1 MNMYKIALTVFGVII
16 ISSTMTFAQL
26 KDSDYKVIN
35 YSKTIEDGKPLSK
48 KMLDK
53 GDKRIIAEVTL
64 RDGKGLGVHT
74 EETPFMVYGIAGKG
88 ELILGDKEK
97 SITIEPGVLV
107 TVETGVDHDV
117 IATPNLSILVFKL
130 IGGEGIVEKHENHMK
145 KELHEHKEMKEHY
158 EHLDKKE
165 IKEKVEKKV
174 KVEMK
179 DLK

>member
-1 MNMYKIALTVFGVII
+1 MNMYKLALTVFGVII

-107 TVETGVDHDV
+107 TVETGVAHDV
-117 IATPNLSILVFKL
+117 VATPNLSILVFKL
-130 IGGEGIVEKHENHMK
+130 IGGEGMVEKHFKN
-145 KELHEHKEMKEHY
+145 EHKEMKEHY
-158 EHLDKKE
+158 EHHNKKE
-165 IKEKVEKKV
+165 IKEKAEKKV

-179 DLK
+179 NLK

>member
-1 MNMYKIALTVFGVII
+1 MYKIALSVFGVII

-53 GDKRIIAEVTL
+53 GDKRIIAEITL

-74 EETPFMVYGIAGKG
+74 EETPFMGYGIAGKG

-107 TVETGVDHDV
+107 TVETGVAHDV

-130 IGGEGIVEKHENHMK
+130 IGGEGMVEKHENHMM
-145 KELHEHKEMKEHY
+145 HEHKEMK
-158 EHLDKKE
+158 D
-165 IKEKVEKKV
+165 KVEKKV

-179 DLK
+179 HLK